1 MYIYNGE
8 SADKPLMFA
17 ALTGTDGYSGVEDQ
31 DRQVRWSMLNGKK
44 IMAQRPGST
53 PGTLL

>member
-17 ALTGTDGYSGVEDQ
+17 ALTGTDGYFLVS
-31 DRQVRWSMLNGKK
+31 KAK
-44 IMAQRPGST
+44 IEKFDGRC
-53 PGTLL
+53 